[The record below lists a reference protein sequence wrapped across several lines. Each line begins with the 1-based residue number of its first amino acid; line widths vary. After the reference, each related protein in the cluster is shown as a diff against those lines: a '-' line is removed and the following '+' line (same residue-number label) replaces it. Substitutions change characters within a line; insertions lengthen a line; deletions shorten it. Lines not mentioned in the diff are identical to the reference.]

1 MFGLEDIPIETPKNT
16 KHTEAV
22 FYSQHV
28 QIALRIKVEE
38 PGKKPLMLQASS
50 PTRV

>member
-1 MFGLEDIPIETPKNT
+1 MFGLEDIQIETPKNT

-22 FYSQHV
+22 FYSHHV
-28 QIALRIKVEE
+28 QIALRVKVEE
-38 PGKKPLMLQASS
+38 AVKKPLILQASS